1 MEIKASDVMK
11 LRQMTQAGM
20 MDCKK
25 ALIEAEGDFDRA
37 KEILREKGKVIAAKR
52 SDRETTEGAV
62 LARVNAD
69 KTVATLICLG
79 CETDFVA
86 KTEGFQALANGIAD
100 AAIANVPADL
110 AGLKACKIGE
120 YNSIEDAV
128 MDQTGKSGEKHVVAC
143 YEKIEAPFVG
153 YYIHS
158 NQKVAT
164 IVGMS
169 KKVSDE
175 VAKEIAMQVTAM
187 NPVAVTADDIPQER
201 KNEEL
206 AIAVTKTKE
215 EMIKKAVDAALSKA
229 GLNPNHFDSEDHIES
244 NISKKWITPEEAAK
258 GRQIM
263 KETAEQKAANLPEAM
278 IQNIANGRLNKFF
291 KEKTLVEQVLAL
303 GDGKETVAQYLKRM
317 DPEVK
322 VLSFRRFSLSD

>member
-1 MEIKASDVMK
+1 MEIKASEVMK

-25 ALIEAEGDFDRA
+25 ALIEAEGDFEKA

-62 LARVNAD
+62 LARVNES
-69 KTVATLICLG
+69 KTIATLTCLG

-100 AAIANVPADL
+100 AAIANTPSDL
-110 AGLKACKIGE
+110 DSLKACKLGE
-120 YNSIEDAV
+120 YASIEEAV
-128 MDQTGKSGEKHVVAC
+128 TDQTGKSGEKHVIAC

-164 IVGMS
+164 IVGFN
-169 KKVSDE
+169 KVSTDE
-175 VAKEIAMQVTAM
+175 VAKEIAMQITAM
-187 NPVAVTADDIPQER
+187 VPIAVTADDIPQQR
-201 KNEEL
+201 KDEEL
-206 AIAVTKTKE
+206 NVAIVKTKE

-229 GLNPNHFDSEDHIES
+229 GLNPNHFDSEDHIQS
-244 NISKKWITPEEAAK
+244 NTAKGWITPEQAEQ
-258 GRQIM
+258 GRKIM
-263 KETAEQKAANLPEAM
+263 KEAAEAKAANLPEAM
-278 IQNIANGRLNKFF
+278 IQNIANGRLQKFF

-317 DPEVK
+317 DPELK
-322 VLSFRRFSLSD
+322 VVSFKRFSLSD

>member
-25 ALIEAEGDFDRA
+25 ALIEAEGDFEKA

-62 LARVNAD
+62 LARANAD
-69 KTVATLICLG
+69 KSVATLTCLG

-86 KTEGFQALANGIAD
+86 KTEGFQTLAKAIAD
-100 AAIANVPADL
+100 AAIANVPASLDDL
-110 AGLKACKIGE
+110 KNCKIGE
-120 YNSIEDAV
+120 YTIADAV

-153 YYIHS
+153 FYIHS

-164 IVGMS
+164 IVGFS
-169 KKVSDE
+169 KKIADD
-175 VAKEIAMQVTAM
+175 VAKEIAMQITAM
-187 NPVAVTADDIPQER
+187 VPIAVTADDIPQ
-201 KNEEL
+201 KVKDEEL
-206 AIAVTKTKE
+206 ALAVSKTKE
-215 EMIKKAVDAALSKA
+215 EMVKKAVDAALSKA

-244 NISKKWITPEEAAK
+244 NTAKGWITAEEAEK
-258 GRQIM
+258 GRKIM
-263 KETAEQKAANLPEAM
+263 KEAAEQKAANLPEAM
-278 IQNIANGRLNKFF
+278 IQNIANGRLQKFF
-291 KEKTLVEQVLAL
+291 KEKTLNEQILAL

>member
-1 MEIKASDVMK
+1 MEIKASEVMK

-25 ALIEAEGDFDRA
+25 ALIEAEGDFEKA

-62 LARVNAD
+62 LARVNEG
-69 KTVATLICLG
+69 KTIATLTCLG

-100 AAIANVPADL
+100 AAIANTPSDL
-110 AGLKACKIGE
+110 DSLKACKLGE
-120 YNSIEDAV
+120 YASIEEAV
-128 MDQTGKSGEKHVVAC
+128 TDQTGKSGEKHVIAC

-164 IVGMS
+164 IVGFN
-169 KKVSDE
+169 KVSTDE
-175 VAKEIAMQVTAM
+175 VAKEIAMQITAM
-187 NPVAVTADDIPQER
+187 VPIAVTADDIPQQR
-201 KNEEL
+201 KDEEL
-206 AIAVTKTKE
+206 NVAIVKTKE

-229 GLNPNHFDSEDHIES
+229 GLNPNHFDSEDHIQS
-244 NISKKWITPEEAAK
+244 NTAKGWITPEQAEQ
-258 GRQIM
+258 GRKIM
-263 KETAEQKAANLPEAM
+263 KEAAEAKAANLPEAM
-278 IQNIANGRLNKFF
+278 IQNIANGRLQKFF

-317 DPEVK
+317 DPELK
-322 VLSFRRFSLSD
+322 VVSFKRFSLSD

>member
-25 ALIEAEGDFDRA
+25 ALIEAEGDFEKA

-62 LARVNAD
+62 LARANAD
-69 KTVATLICLG
+69 KTVATL
-79 CETDFVA
+79 V
-86 KTEGFQALANGIAD
+86 FQALANGIAD
-100 AAIANVPADL
+100 VAIANTPADL

-164 IVGMS
+164 IVGFS
-169 KKVSDE
+169 KKVSDD

-187 NPVAVTADDIPQER
+187 VPIAVTADDIPQQR
-201 KNEEL
+201 KDEEL
-206 AIAVTKTKE
+206 NIAVIKTKE
-215 EMIKKAVDAALSKA
+215 ELIKKAVDAALSKA
-229 GLNPNHFDSEDHIES
+229 GLNPNHFDSEEHIES
-244 NISKKWITPEEAAK
+244 NTAKGWITPEQAEQ
-258 GRQIM
+258 GRKIM
-263 KETAEQKAANLPEAM
+263 KEAAEQKAANMPEAM
-278 IQNIANGRLNKFF
+278 IQNIANGRLQKFF
-291 KEKTLVEQVLAL
+291 KEKTLNEQVLAL

-322 VLSFRRFSLSD
+322 VLCFRRFSLSD

>member
-1 MEIKASDVMK
+1 MEIKASEVMK

-25 ALIEAEGDFDRA
+25 ALIEAEGDFEKA

-69 KTVATLICLG
+69 KTVATLTCLG

-100 AAIANVPADL
+100 AAVANTPADL
-110 AGLKACKIGE
+110 DALKACKYGE
-120 YNSIEDAV
+120 YASIEEAV
-128 MDQTGKSGEKHVVAC
+128 TDQTGKSGEKHVIAC

-164 IVGMS
+164 IVGFN
-169 KKVSDE
+169 KVSTDE
-175 VAKEIAMQVTAM
+175 VAKEIAMQITAM
-187 NPVAVTADDIPQER
+187 VPIAVTSDDIPQQR
-201 KNEEL
+201 KDEEL
-206 AIAVTKTKE
+206 SIAITKTKE
-215 EMIKKAVDAALSKA
+215 EMIKKAVDSALNKA
-229 GLNPNHFDSEDHIES
+229 GLNPNHFDSEDHIQS
-244 NISKKWITPEEAAK
+244 NIAKGWITPEQAEQ
-258 GRQIM
+258 GRKIM
-263 KETAEQKAANLPEAM
+263 KEAAEAKAANLPEAM
-278 IQNIANGRLNKFF
+278 IQNIANGRLQKFF

-303 GDGKETVAQYLKRM
+303 GDGKETVSQYLKRM
-317 DPEVK
+317 DPELK
-322 VLSFRRFSLSD
+322 VLSFKRFSLSD